1 MSRLSAIAA
10 SWPIDAGPVS
20 EESLK
25 SLMTRIGVR
34 YGRSGSVDPASLPF
48 VSGDTTAGSESE
60 LQTVVAGARSDVDLP
75 LTIEESNFFA
85 NTKKRIERGDLPKR
99 KLSDLETYL
108 ADNPDG
114 VWENSWVVFPQSVL
128 GPDAACVFERDL
140 LADQASLNA
149 GLRKDRSK
157 FFVSRQG
164 GECIRVPV
172 SYLLKLALVE
182 AVSHF
187 PSGAMSLRQAGER
200 LLSHFQN
207 DNTSPETSSLYVI
220 AAKAEGSAGRGI
232 SREMSLR
239 YLLTQLLAQYAND
252 RFSLRQRG
260 QDVQVFLS
268 PHPPIRQRGLS
279 LCVSD
284 SFYRD
289 LFMNPCLSGWTR
301 GEEKHE
307 YMHLCHQV
315 LSRSQFNAALKLR
328 EAGIITS
335 NLITLPNLSNIS
347 LANNGTHVSLGS
359 LKLSGLLKD
368 STSAFTRHH
377 EKYLGDLVVKIVEH
391 FLPLFVGTFTA
402 APYRMAFEDFHPEKA
417 LGFLPHELDFT
428 HLRMLWRRWRKKADL
443 SVLGNPITPF
453 GPPMIDKFISKLF
466 HLKGDF
472 ISDYRLIDYLVAL
485 LSTDRSPALNGALGN
500 SLPLKQDL
508 SDLGIFDTRMSVYLF
523 EKLREFDAMGFSGF
537 EARHYSLFE
546 SFDEDMDPAVNL
558 QNLLY
563 LLAYKYIASGE
574 IGHDGIPDNPVV
586 ESERRQVV
594 FGSAIGIPTFF
605 VDKKT
610 PNRLMAKILARTQ
623 RLRLSSRYPGYTRVY
638 NREYRLALLETL
650 RRDAADL
657 IDMMGMEET
666 LLDLEYRLREPDIY
680 GTTGKLTRGIL
691 SGEGARSA
699 MQMDAG
705 GFNRKAEDYYRTAL
719 RRRHTEE
726 ALDHLEEGL
735 MRLER
740 NTMPHQSGLR
750 AGLAAII
757 GRISVQSYVAS
768 VKNDLLGD
776 RASRRDL
783 EKLIALV
790 VLQTQAA
797 SDAHRKFQNITQ
809 EEVA

>member
-1 MSRLSAIAA
+1 MSRTTARVA
-10 SWPIDAGPVS
+10 SCPTDGGPVS
-20 EESLK
+20 RQSLK

-34 YGRSGSVDPASLPF
+34 YDRSGSVDPASLPF

-75 LTIEESNFFA
+75 LTIEQSNFFA
-85 NTKKRIERGDLPKR
+85 NTKKRIERGDLAKR

-140 LADQASLNA
+140 LADQDNPAA
-149 GLRKDRSK
+149 GLRKDRSN
-157 FFVSRQG
+157 FFVNRH
-164 GECIRVPV
+164 GEECCRLPV
-172 SYLLKLALVE
+172 SYLLKLALAE
-182 AVSHF
+182 AVSQF
-187 PSGAMSLRQAGER
+187 PSQAISLKQIGVS

-207 DNTSPETSSLYVI
+207 DNTSPETSSLYII
-220 AAKAEGSAGRGI
+220 AGKTEGSAGRGV

-239 YLLTQLLAQYAND
+239 YLLTQLLAQYANH
-252 RFSLRQRG
+252 RFSLRQHG
-260 QDVQVFLS
+260 QDVQIFLS
-268 PHPPIRQRGLS
+268 PHPPIRQRRLS
-279 LCVSD
+279 QCVSD

-301 GEEKHE
+301 GEEKHA

-335 NLITLPNLSNIS
+335 NLIALPNLSNIS

-368 STSAFTRHH
+368 SASGFTRHH
-377 EKYLGDLVVKIVEH
+377 EKYLGDLAVKIVEQ

-443 SVLGNPITPF
+443 NILGHPLTPF
-453 GPPMIDKFISKLF
+453 GPPLMDKFVSRLF
-466 HLKGDF
+466 HLKGDV
-472 ISDYRLIDYLVAL
+472 IADYRLIDYLVAL
-485 LSTDRSPALNGALGN
+485 LSTDRSPALNGTLGN
-500 SLPLKQDL
+500 SLPLKRDL
-508 SDLGIFDTRMSVYLF
+508 ADLGIFDTKMSVYLF

-546 SFDEDMDPAVNL
+546 SFDEDMAPAVNL

-563 LLAYKYIASGE
+563 LLAFKYIASGE
-574 IGHDGIPDNPVV
+574 ISHDSIPDDPFV
-586 ESERRQVV
+586 ESERRQVI

-605 VDKKT
+605 VDKNT
-610 PNRLMAKILARTQ
+610 PNRLTAKILGRTQ
-623 RLRLSSRYPGYTRVY
+623 KLRSSRRYPGCIRVY
-638 NREYRLALLETL
+638 NKEYRLALLETI
-650 RRDAADL
+650 RADAADL

-666 LLDLEYRLREPDIY
+666 LLHLEYRVREPDLY
-680 GTTGKLTRGIL
+680 GAAGKLTRGIL
-691 SGEGARSA
+691 SDTGAREA
-699 MQMDAG
+699 MQMDAC
-705 GFNRKAEDYYRTAL
+705 GFNRKAETYYRTGL
-719 RRRHTEE
+719 RRRHTQE

-735 MRLER
+735 MHLER
-740 NTMPHQSGLR
+740 NAMTRQSGLR
-750 AGLAAII
+750 AEFAAII
-757 GRISVQSYVAS
+757 GRTSVQSFVAS
-768 VKNDLLGD
+768 VKNDLLED

-783 EKLIALV
+783 ERLIALV
-790 VLQTQAA
+790 VMLTQAA
-797 SDAHRKFQNITQ
+797 CAAHRGYQNITQ